1 MIFLP
6 IVMTC
11 DDKYFKYANVVITSI
26 IKNRNKNCKYEI
38 NILSEYISPENKEK
52 AVRQVKDVD
61 NFELKFIELEN
72 IDTSKF
78 FLNSY
83 MSVST
88 YYRFYIPEIF
98 KNYDRVLYLDCDL
111 IVDADISEL
120 ATIDFYHNDE
130 EKLVLACKDPYIMY
144 KLSEE
149 GSDENVNFDYFK
161 HTLKMPN
168 PYDYFNAGVM
178 VYNMRKINQLN
189 LSQELFSNL
198 DRIKTPIFQ
207 DQDVLNSSLSAF
219 NQRGGGKAY
228 FQ

>member
-38 NILSEYISPENKEK
+38 NILSEYISPENREK
-52 AVRQVKDVD
+52 AVRQVKDID

-120 ATIDFYHNDE
+120 ATIDFYLNDE

-219 NQRGGGKAY
+219 SEGGGKAY